1 MSRAVLWL
9 PLAFVLGGL
18 VGAWGPNEELRRLK
32 ERPAASAAPAARA
45 HGFDAFARMVNIP
58 DVARRRGPRPPRR
71 PAATNTVATVRPPAS
86 AASPSAT
93 GVVRRAARPQRLSP
107 EDLRA
112 RIDEAAD
119 LWRAR
124 SELVRAGA
132 LRTLGLGEAGAAA
145 FDAALL
151 RMNDDLRAALQAAAD
166 ALAEEAELTPE
177 LGVRLMGDLSA
188 TIAETYDRI
197 GAAVDPARR
206 ADVAKLNLAELID
219 PSVAEPLVAVQ
230 GKLTAAER
238 RERTP

>member
-1 MSRAVLWL
+1 MSRVVLWL

-18 VGAWGPNEELRRLK
+18 IGAWGPNEELRRIR
-32 ERPAASAAPAARA
+32 ERPAKAAAPAARA

-58 DVARRRGPRPPRR
+58 DVARRGPRAQRR
-71 PAATNTVATVRPPAS
+71 PAETNAVARVRPAAS
-86 AASPSAT
+86 AASSSASNT
-93 GVVRRAARPQRLSP
+93 AARVARPRRLSP

-112 RIDEAAD
+112 RIDEAAE
-119 LWRAR
+119 LWRTR

-132 LRTLGLGEAGAAA
+132 LKTLGLNEAGAAA
-145 FDAALL
+145 FDAALVQ
-151 RMNDDLRAALQAAAD
+151 MNDDLRTALQAAAD
-166 ALAEEAELTPE
+166 ALAEETELTPE

-188 TIAETYDRI
+188 AVAETYDRL

-238 RERTP
+238 REARP